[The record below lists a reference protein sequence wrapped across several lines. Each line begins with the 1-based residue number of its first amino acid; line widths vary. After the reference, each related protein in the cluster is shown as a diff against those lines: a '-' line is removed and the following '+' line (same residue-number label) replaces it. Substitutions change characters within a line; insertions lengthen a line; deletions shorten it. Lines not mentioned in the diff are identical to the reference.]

1 MRGMDA
7 LGFDRRKLGAGLLA
21 FGLTGVLL
29 AGVIAAG
36 LIGGAVAARNLDERL
51 VADQQRIA
59 AALTRLTV
67 SMESLAMTTENAGAT
82 LTTSAEAVAEAQLVL
97 QDTASAA
104 GALASALDISILG
117 SKPFAGASERIGALA
132 LRIAAFDEQAG
143 SLAQNLDTN
152 AGDVTAMTAQVRELK
167 SQVQEL
173 ATAVADFDRIDQL
186 VDLIIGGIALGGL
199 LVAWVAVGAAM
210 CAWVGWRLRRVEGT
224 AGSPAA

>member
-1 MRGMDA
+1 MRGMDV
-7 LGFDRRKLGAGLLA
+7 LGMDRRRLGAALLA

-51 VADQQRIA
+51 VADQERIA

-67 SMESLAMTTENAGAT
+67 SMESLAITTENAGET
-82 LTTSAEAVAEAQLVL
+82 LTTSAATVAEAQAVL
-97 QDTASAA
+97 RDTAAAA
-104 GALASALDISILG
+104 GALSSALDISILG

-143 SLAQNLDTN
+143 TLAQNLQTN
-152 AGDVTAMTAQVRELK
+152 AGDVTAMTAQLRELR

-173 ATAVADFDRIDQL
+173 ATAVADFDRIDQI
-186 VDLIIGGIALGGL
+186 VDLAIGGIALGGL
-199 LVAWVAVGAAM
+199 LVAWVAVGAAL
-210 CAWVGWRLRRVEGT
+210 CAWVGWRLRR
-224 AGSPAA
+224 ASPPSAI